1 MKPRQRQTRI
11 LDLVGRDG
19 EATVESL
26 AAAFYVSAETIR
38 RDLAHLATSGAL
50 QKVHGGARRL
60 RLHADASFQ
69 ERLSED
75 ADAKRLIAQKLAVM
89 IAPGDTL
96 FMDTGTTTLFC
107 AEALGHVADLT
118 VITNSVRIAQVM
130 ARGDHPARVFLLGGA
145 FSADNAET
153 AGPLLLEQVAR
164 FQADHAVLAVAA
176 IDDVVGATDSDFDEA
191 QTARAMMANATN
203 TIVVA
208 QKAKLGRKAAF
219 RICRLSEI
227 DVLICDSV
235 PGNTFRAALDA
246 ANVDVR

>member
-11 LDLVGRDG
+11 LDVVARDG

-26 AAAFYVSAETIR
+26 AAVFEVSAETIR
-38 RDLAHLATSGAL
+38 RDLAQLATSGGL

-75 ADAKRLIAQKLAVM
+75 ADAKRLIAQKLAKM

-96 FMDTGTTTLFC
+96 FIDTGTTTLFC
-107 AEALGHVADLT
+107 AEALANVPQLT
-118 VITNSVRIAQVM
+118 VITNSVRIAQVV
-130 ARGDHPARVFLLGGA
+130 ARGEHPARVFLLGG
-145 FSADNAET
+145 SYSPDNAET
-153 AGPLLLEQVAR
+153 AGPMVLEQVAR

-176 IDDVVGATDSDFDEA
+176 IDAVSGATDSDFDEA

-208 QKAKLGRKAAF
+208 QAAKLGRKAAF
-219 RICRLSEI
+219 RICMLQEI
-227 DVLICDSV
+227 DVLVCDDV
-235 PGNTFRAALDA
+235 PGDAFRAALDA
-246 ANVDVR
+246 AGVEVR